1 MKSHLF
7 VDVNK
12 RAAVIFANQYLI
24 AHCGR
29 MLVIPKDEVLRFK
42 KLLVKYYGGED
53 ESIIASFLK
62 AHCWRKIN

>member
-24 AHCGR
+24 AHCGG
-29 MLVIPKDEVLRFK
+29 MLVIPKDEVPRFK
-42 KLLVKYYGGED
+42 TLLVKYYGGED
-53 ESIIASFLK
+53 ESIIASF
-62 AHCWRKIN
+62 

>member
-12 RAAVIFANQYLI
+12 RAAVIFANQCLI
-24 AHCGR
+24 AHCGG
-29 MLVIPKDEVLRFK
+29 MLVIPKDEVPRFK
-42 KLLVKYYGGED
+42 NLLMKYYGGED

-62 AHCWRKIN
+62 EHCWRKMN